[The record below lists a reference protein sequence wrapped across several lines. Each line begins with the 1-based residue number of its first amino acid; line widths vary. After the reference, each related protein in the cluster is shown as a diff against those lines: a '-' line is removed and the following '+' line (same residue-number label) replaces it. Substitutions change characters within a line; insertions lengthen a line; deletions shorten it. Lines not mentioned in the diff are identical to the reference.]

1 MNLRGPLLPDGR
13 TLGGENTLVMGILNV
28 TPDSFSDGGKW
39 AHVDTAI
46 EHAHQMIAE
55 GAALVDIGGESTA
68 PGSTRIDTDE
78 EWKRIGP
85 VVSSLAE
92 DGIICSVDTLHAAS
106 AVRAVEAGAL
116 IINDVSGGGWDP
128 QMLSVVADT
137 KAGFI
142 LQHYRA
148 LPGMPGEH
156 FDYGP
161 DLMATLSER
170 LMHQVDLALDAGVNG
185 DAIVI
190 DPGLGFSL
198 TNEQCWQIVRSLGE
212 LTALGYPILIGASRK
227 RFIKATGRDVDEE
240 TGRVSVTC
248 MRNSVWAVRVHNV
261 GLNVDMMRE
270 GNEETR

>member
-13 TLGGENTLVMGILNV
+13 TLGGESTLVMGILNV

-39 AHVDTAI
+39 THVDTAI

-55 GAALVDIGGESTA
+55 GAALVDIGGESTG

-106 AVRAVEAGAL
+106 AVRAMEAGAL

-261 GLNVDMMRE
+261 GLNVAMMRE

>member
-1 MNLRGPLLPDGR
+1 
-13 TLGGENTLVMGILNV
+13 MGILNV

-39 AHVDTAI
+39 AHVDAAI

-68 PGSTRIDTDE
+68 PGSTRIDMDE

-92 DGIICSVDTLHAAS
+92 DGIVCSVDTLHAAS
-106 AVRAVEAGAL
+106 AVRAMEAGAL

-156 FDYGP
+156 FDYGS

-170 LMHQVDLALDAGVNG
+170 LMHQVDLALDAGVSG

-212 LTALGYPILIGASRK
+212 LTTLGYPILIGASRK

-240 TGRVSVTC
+240 TGRISVTC

-261 GLNVDMMRE
+261 GLNVAMMRE